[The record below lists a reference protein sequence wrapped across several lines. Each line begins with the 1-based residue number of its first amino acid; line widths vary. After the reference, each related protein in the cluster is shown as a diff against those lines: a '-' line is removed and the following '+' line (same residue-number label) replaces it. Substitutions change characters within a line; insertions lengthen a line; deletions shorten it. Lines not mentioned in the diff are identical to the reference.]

1 MLQIISH
8 ENFREIVATEGY
20 VHRLGTETYVKRA
33 ILLPTDTESDFEE
46 VAELPKFTKEQYD
59 AKVAELVRTKYDAD
73 AEFAIQRKMINT
85 LFGPSPLADDKV
97 EEVVEKYHT
106 YNTFVEECKVKA
118 AQVLAESAGSEVEQV
133 DSIL

>member
-1 MLQIISH
+1 MLEIINH
-8 ENFREIVATEGY
+8 ENFREIVATNGY
-20 VHRLGTETYVKRA
+20 VHRLGTENYVKRA
-33 ILLPTDTESDFEE
+33 ILLPNDTESDFEE
-46 VAELPKFTKEQYD
+46 IAELPKFTKEEYD

-85 LFGPSPLADDKV
+85 LLSPSPLADDKV
-97 EEVVEKYHT
+97 EEVVEKYHV

-118 AQVLAESAGSEVEQV
+118 AEVLAEYVGSEVEQN